1 MLSYRTRIVLDTL
14 LPQNGDDQL
23 DVGLF
28 DTDFESF
35 YETFEAGAPAMMR
48 VGFRAA
54 LFTAV
59 WIAPTLIGLP
69 PPLTLYYRET
79 RDHALEAL
87 LHSRSN
93 VLRQMAF
100 LLRAT
105 CCFHFG
111 GDSVV
116 REKVGY
122 PEQFDAHLEA
132 KE

>member
-1 MLSYRTRIVLDTL
+1 MLSYRTRIILDTL
-14 LPQNGDDQL
+14 LPQNGDERL

-35 YETFEAGAPAMMR
+35 YERFQAEAPTMMR
-48 VGFRAA
+48 VGLVAA
-54 LFTAV
+54 LFTAT

-69 PPLTLYYRET
+69 PPLTLYERET
-79 RDHALEAL
+79 REKAIEAL

-93 VLRQMAF
+93 ILRQMAF

-111 GDSVV
+111 GDSAV

-122 PEQFDAHLEA
+122 PVQFDAET